1 MGLFKSAWDRDFLI
15 TVVAVFGIASI
26 SLALVWGSPCP
37 EASPIT
43 QNNSTGPTGDITAGH
58 DIGSASTGIDG
69 KPPST

>member
-1 MGLFKSAWDRDFLI
+1 MGLFKSAWDPNLLVA
-15 TVVAVFGIASI
+15 VVAVVSIAGI

-37 EASPIT
+37 EAAPIT
-43 QNNSTGPTGDITAGH
+43 QTNSTGPTGDITAGH